1 MIRHNLKSSRVVGYG
16 ISQEG
21 PASPRLL
28 KSKIEKRLLAVGPEY
43 LALTLTLVISGTTGG
58 TWAANK
64 ILNRFTERAKQIEIL
79 INTQERKLEN
89 LEEKVNR
96 LPLDYVLKV
105 DFLREIKEMHDNFKQ
120 INMKLD
126 KLVEKLLSK

>member
-1 MIRHNLKSSRVVGYG
+1 
-16 ISQEG
+16 
-21 PASPRLL
+21 
-28 KSKIEKRLLAVGPEY
+28 VGPEY
-43 LALTLTLVISGTTGG
+43 LALLVTLIISGVSGG
-58 TWAANK
+58 SWTANK
-64 ILNRFTERAKQIEIL
+64 IVGRFSERARQIDITVQ
-79 INTQERKLEN
+79 NQERKLDS

-126 KLVEKLLSK
+126 KLVEKLLTK

>member
-1 MIRHNLKSSRVVGYG
+1 M
-16 ISQEG
+16 
-21 PASPRLL
+21 
-28 KSKIEKRLLAVGPEY
+28 GPEY
-43 LALTLTLVISGTTGG
+43 LAVYITLGIAGVTGG
-58 TWAANK
+58 SWTATK
-64 ILNRFTERAKQIEIL
+64 ILGSFSNRARQIHSAVEA
-79 INTQERKLEN
+79 QERKLEN

-126 KLVEKLLSK
+126 KLVEKLLAK

>member
-1 MIRHNLKSSRVVGYG
+1 M
-16 ISQEG
+16 
-21 PASPRLL
+21 
-28 KSKIEKRLLAVGPEY
+28 GPEY
-43 LALTLTLVISGTTGG
+43 LALLITLIISGVSGG
-58 TWAANK
+58 SWTANK
-64 ILNRFTERAKQIEIL
+64 IVGRFSERARQIDITVE
-79 INTQERKLEN
+79 NQERKLDN

-126 KLVEKLLSK
+126 KLVEKLLTK

>member
-1 MIRHNLKSSRVVGYG
+1 
-16 ISQEG
+16 
-21 PASPRLL
+21 
-28 KSKIEKRLLAVGPEY
+28 VGPEY
-43 LALTLTLVISGTTGG
+43 LALLVTLIISGVSGG
-58 TWAANK
+58 SWTANK
-64 ILNRFTERAKQIEIL
+64 IVGRFSERARQIDITVQ
-79 INTQERKLEN
+79 NQERKLDN

-126 KLVEKLLSK
+126 KLVEKLLTK

>member
-1 MIRHNLKSSRVVGYG
+1 M
-16 ISQEG
+16 
-21 PASPRLL
+21 
-28 KSKIEKRLLAVGPEY
+28 GPEY
-43 LALTLTLVISGTTGG
+43 LAVVFTFVVSGVTGG
-58 TWAANK
+58 SWTANK
-64 ILNRFTERAKQIEIL
+64 ILNRFSERAKQLENSVI
-79 INTQERKLEN
+79 TQERKLES

>member
-1 MIRHNLKSSRVVGYG
+1 
-16 ISQEG
+16 
-21 PASPRLL
+21 
-28 KSKIEKRLLAVGPEY
+28 VGPEY
-43 LALTLTLVISGTTGG
+43 LALLITLIISGVSGG
-58 TWAANK
+58 SWTANK
-64 ILNRFTERAKQIEIL
+64 IVGRFSERARQIDIAVE
-79 INTQERKLEN
+79 NQERKLDN

-126 KLVEKLLSK
+126 KLVEKLLTK

>member
-1 MIRHNLKSSRVVGYG
+1 
-16 ISQEG
+16 
-21 PASPRLL
+21 
-28 KSKIEKRLLAVGPEY
+28 VGPEY
-43 LALTLTLVISGTTGG
+43 LALAITLVVSGVSGG
-58 TWAANK
+58 SWTANK
-64 ILNRFTERAKQIEIL
+64 ILSRFSERARQLTSAVE
-79 INTQERKLEN
+79 NQERKLDN

-126 KLVEKLLSK
+126 KLVEKLLAK

>member
-1 MIRHNLKSSRVVGYG
+1 M
-16 ISQEG
+16 
-21 PASPRLL
+21 
-28 KSKIEKRLLAVGPEY
+28 GPEY
-43 LALTLTLVISGTTGG
+43 LALLVTLIISGVSGG
-58 TWAANK
+58 SWTANK
-64 ILNRFTERAKQIEIL
+64 IVGRFSERARQIDIAVE
-79 INTQERKLEN
+79 NQERKLDN

-126 KLVEKLLSK
+126 KLVEKLLTK

>member
-1 MIRHNLKSSRVVGYG
+1 M
-16 ISQEG
+16 
-21 PASPRLL
+21 
-28 KSKIEKRLLAVGPEY
+28 GPEY
-43 LALTLTLVISGTTGG
+43 LALALTLIVSGVSGG
-58 TWAANK
+58 SWAANK
-64 ILNRFTERAKQIEIL
+64 ILNRFAERARQIQNSIDS
-79 INTQERKLEN
+79 QERKLDN

-126 KLVEKLLSK
+126 KLVEKLLAK

>member
-1 MIRHNLKSSRVVGYG
+1 M
-16 ISQEG
+16 
-21 PASPRLL
+21 
-28 KSKIEKRLLAVGPEY
+28 GPEY
-43 LALTLTLVISGTTGG
+43 LALLVTLVISGVSGG
-58 TWAANK
+58 SWTANK
-64 ILNRFTERAKQIEIL
+64 IVGRFSERARQIDIAVE
-79 INTQERKLEN
+79 NQERKLDN

-126 KLVEKLLSK
+126 KLVEKLLTK

>member
-1 MIRHNLKSSRVVGYG
+1 M
-16 ISQEG
+16 
-21 PASPRLL
+21 
-28 KSKIEKRLLAVGPEY
+28 GPEY
-43 LALTLTLVISGTTGG
+43 LALLVTLVISGVSGG
-58 TWAANK
+58 SWTANK
-64 ILNRFTERAKQIEIL
+64 IVGRFSERARQIGITVE
-79 INTQERKLEN
+79 NQERKLDN

-126 KLVEKLLSK
+126 KLVEKLLTK

>member
-1 MIRHNLKSSRVVGYG
+1 
-16 ISQEG
+16 
-21 PASPRLL
+21 
-28 KSKIEKRLLAVGPEY
+28 VGPEY
-43 LALTLTLVISGTTGG
+43 LALLVTLVISGVSGG
-58 TWAANK
+58 SWTANK
-64 ILNRFTERAKQIEIL
+64 IVGRFSERARQIDIAVE
-79 INTQERKLEN
+79 NQERKLDN

-126 KLVEKLLSK
+126 KLVEKLLTK